1 MPRVKVADTKTKGK
15 ATDKAAAAPAV
26 EVADDQAKAPKKA
39 TKANG
44 APLSIE
50 QTLWSTADALRGVM
64 DASEYKH
71 IVLGLIFLKYISDAF
86 EETHVKLAA
95 DPEADPEDRDEYTAA
110 KVFWVPAAARW
121 SEVAA
126 KATSTKIGEIVDN
139 AMIAI
144 EQDNPKLRGVLP
156 KEYAKP
162 SLGSTR
168 LGAVI
173 NLVNTIGLGDAES
186 RKHDVLGRVYEYFLG
201 RFANAEGKAG
211 GEFYTPRSVV
221 RLLVEMIE
229 PYKGRIF
236 DPACGSGG
244 MFVQSEEFVLAH
256 DGQLDDISIY
266 GQESNHTTWRLAKM
280 NLAIRGIEADIKWN
294 RGGSFIEDAHPD
306 LKADFILANPPFNES
321 VWGGEGLRDDKRW
334 EFGIPPIGNSN
345 YAWIQHFVHH
355 LAPTG
360 VAAFVMAN
368 GSMSS
373 NQGGEGDIRKALI
386 EAENGGLVDCM
397 IALPSQLFYTTQIS
411 VCVWI
416 LARDRR
422 NHRFRDRRSQILF
435 IDARKMG
442 EMTDRTH
449 KALRQ
454 EDVSKISGAYHAW
467 RTKGGA
473 YEDVAG
479 FCKAATLDE
488 VRKHGHVLTP
498 GRYVGTEELEDDGEP
513 FPDKMA
519 RLTSLLREQQVESA
533 RLDVLVSKALRTL
546 GYAG

>member
-1 MPRVKVADTKTKGK
+1 MPRVKVADTKTKSKGVG
-15 ATDKAAAAPAV
+15 KAAAMSATEV
-26 EVADDQAKAPKKA
+26 EDDQAAAPKKA
-39 TKANG
+39 AKANST
-44 APLSIE
+44 PLLIE

-86 EETHVKLAA
+86 EETRVKLAT
-95 DPEADPEDRDEYTAA
+95 DPEADPEDRDEYTAE

-126 KATSTKIGEIVDN
+126 KAKSTKIGEIVDN

-173 NLVNTIGLGDAES
+173 DLVNTIGLGDAES

-306 LKADFILANPPFNES
+306 LKADYILANPPFNES
-321 VWGGEGLRDDKRW
+321 VWGGEGLRDDQRW
-334 EFGIPPIGNSN
+334 EFGAPPVGNSN

-373 NQGGEGDIRKALI
+373 IQNGESAIRKALI

-397 IALPSQLFYTTQIS
+397 IALPGQLFYTTQIP
-411 VCVWI
+411 VCIWI
-416 LARDRR
+416 LARNRR
-422 NHRFRDRRSQILF
+422 NHKFRDRRNEILF

-442 EMTDRTH
+442 EKTDRTH
-449 KALRQ
+449 KVLQ
-454 EDVSKISGAYHAW
+454 PDDVTKIATAYHAW
-467 RTKGGA
+467 RTKGSN
-473 YEDVAG
+473 YQDIAG
-479 FCKAATLDE
+479 FCKSASIDE
-488 VRKHGHVLTP
+488 VRDNAHVLTP

-513 FPDKMA
+513 FEEKIA
-519 RLTSLLREQQVESA
+519 RIVSLLLAEQVKASSVDAVILAEMK
-533 RLDVLVSKALRTL
+533 RLGLVS
-546 GYAG
+546 